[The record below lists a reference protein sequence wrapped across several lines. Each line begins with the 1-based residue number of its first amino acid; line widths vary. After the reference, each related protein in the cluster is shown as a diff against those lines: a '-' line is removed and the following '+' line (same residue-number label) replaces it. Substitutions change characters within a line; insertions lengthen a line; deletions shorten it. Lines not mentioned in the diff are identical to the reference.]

1 MVIAMLST
9 DFSWLP
15 KLAHIAPIL
24 LYSLFI
30 VAMVFA
36 TEEQLVTAVAVAV
49 AAAAAVAVFDV
60 RLPELAHTVTTL
72 WCSLSSGATLN
83 IMAIE
88 LVSVF
93 VTILT
98 MLKLA
103 HIVPTLSYSLS
114 AKVTMAVELLPV
126 VLTVPTRQ
134 HNRPAT
140 L

>member
-36 TEEQLVTAVAVAV
+36 TEEQLVTAVAV

>member
-36 TEEQLVTAVAVAV
+36 AEEQLVTAVAV
-49 AAAAAVAVFDV
+49 AAAVAVFDV